1 MLPAD
6 VEDVGSVP
14 IFTTSFLD
22 NKRVLFSFVKQALH
36 FITPH
41 GICEDKS
48 PVMFQQLKFKASRNF
63 LLEILWDWGRGV
75 ILPPKVVKK
84 LHMLIS
90 KVSVKEKERFQQKF
104 RAKKHYHLCVCP
116 QVNLFNKKKTMSHLK
131 RHILAFC
138 CCCLFFLNSCPFL
151 ENQYI
156 LVNSLRQVRT
166 TLEPCSL

>member
-6 VEDVGSVP
+6 VEDVGSIP

-22 NKRVLFSFVKQALH
+22 NRRVLFSFVKQALH

-104 RAKKHYHLCVCP
+104 RQRNIITCVCVP
-116 QVNLFNKKKTMSHLK
+116 RTVCSTTK
-131 RHILAFC
+131 RPRAI
-138 CCCLFFLNSCPFL
+138 
-151 ENQYI
+151 
-156 LVNSLRQVRT
+156 
-166 TLEPCSL
+166 